1 VCFVSGSWN
10 DFEIDYLN
18 MASYMCLCHRRRRRH
33 HHRHHRQRIRYVFV
47 ADSHVTVSILHFTV
61 CLIFV
66 LCQQADCNLSYP
78 KQSDE
83 IRQHLIGDAFFGFG
97 KKIESPGFPNRRAN
111 PSLRTAG
118 VSPNLPGL
126 GSNLQMEV
134 LHCHFDNAH
143 GVLPIDIMTCFL
155 YVVFYWNATCNF
167 SVSHKAQNS
176 APSLKRIVFRER
188 K

>member
-1 VCFVSGSWN
+1 
-10 DFEIDYLN
+10 
-18 MASYMCLCHRRRRRH
+18 MASYMCLCHRHHHHHHHRRRRR
-33 HHRHHRQRIRYVFV
+33 RHHRQRIRYVFV

-83 IRQHLIGDAFFGFG
+83 IRQHFIGDAFFGFG
-97 KKIESPGFPNRRAN
+97 KNIESPGFPSRAN
-111 PSLRTAG
+111 PSLKTAG
-118 VSPNLPGL
+118 SILCLPGL

-143 GVLPIDIMTCFL
+143 GVLPINIMTCFL

-167 SVSHKAQNS
+167 SVSHKAHW
-176 APSLKRIVFRER
+176 RIAHHP
-188 K
+188 